1 MLRRRLRQK
10 PANGVDERSDWHRP
24 PVHVLVLEVVQ
35 ANENV
40 TVEEQRDDR
49 LAELIRQVYLIA
61 DPGRLARGPRHDNH
75 EHRAGSDLLL
85 DFGRLPEARD
95 DLLVEPRGNAVFG
108 EEHAE
113 LADVGRRVL
122 VAVADK
128 DVTAHTRETS
138 ETSNRTA
145 WTDQSALPYPV
156 T

>member
-1 MLRRRLRQK
+1 
-10 PANGVDERSDWHRP
+10 
-24 PVHVLVLEVVQ
+24 
-35 ANENV
+35 
-40 TVEEQRDDR
+40 
-49 LAELIRQVYLIA
+49 
-61 DPGRLARGPRHDNH
+61 
-75 EHRAGSDLLL
+75 
-85 DFGRLPEARD
+85 
-95 DLLVEPRGNAVFG
+95 VFG